1 MRALFRILRLIM
13 ASRPGVM
20 LRGALL
26 GVVVLLAGVA
36 LLGLSGWFITAAAA
50 AGLVGAG
57 AVFDV
62 FRPAAAVR
70 MLALGRTA
78 ARYGERLLTH
88 DATLRALTDLRALLL
103 RHLSQAPHD
112 RLVRLRGALALNR
125 LMADVDALDA
135 IPLRFALPILSALV
149 AHLVSFAALVLLVDL
164 RVAVWVVA
172 TYVIAAGA
180 ILVWAA
186 RTADKPSRRVERA
199 RQAFRARLIDL
210 LRARDDLA
218 VYGRLGDQ
226 REAVLDAD
234 RRRGAERARLD
245 RTERFAGA
253 LLAMTGTLV
262 VAGALLLGAW
272 LVRAGVFQAPVA
284 ALGVFMA
291 LALAESIAPL
301 RRTAAEMGRMS
312 DAARRVEHSL
322 VPDAGPAPGQ
332 GQTTPAAGA
341 PAIELERVCFSR
353 GAAGAPVLNG
363 FSLCLMPGQTVAL
376 EGPSGR
382 GKSTLLLI
390 LAGLLT
396 PQGGTVRV
404 LGHPV
409 DAWSPKAL
417 RRHLALLPQRSAL
430 MSGSIREALSLAC
443 PDLPDSAAWEVL
455 RAVCL
460 EQTLRAKGGL
470 DWRLGEAG
478 AGLSGGEQRRLALAR
493 VLLRRPDV
501 LLLDEPTEGLDAETA
516 MRVLAGLRG
525 YLPDAAILIASHNAT
540 ERAWAGAT
548 ICVG

>member
-1 MRALFRILRLIM
+1 
-13 ASRPGVM
+13 
-20 LRGALL
+20 
-26 GVVVLLAGVA
+26 
-36 LLGLSGWFITAAAA
+36 
-50 AGLVGAG
+50 
-57 AVFDV
+57 
-62 FRPAAAVR
+62 
-70 MLALGRTA
+70 
-78 ARYGERLLTH
+78 
-88 DATLRALTDLRALLL
+88 
-103 RHLSQAPHD
+103 
-112 RLVRLRGALALNR
+112 
-125 LMADVDALDA
+125 
-135 IPLRFALPILSALV
+135 
-149 AHLVSFAALVLLVDL
+149 
-164 RVAVWVVA
+164 
-172 TYVIAAGA
+172 VIAACA
-180 ILVWAA
+180 ILIWAA

-284 ALGVFMA
+284 AL
-291 LALAESIAPL
+291 
-301 RRTAAEMGRMS
+301 EMGRMS

-363 FSLCLMPGQTVAL
+363 FSLCVMPGQTVAL

-390 LAGLLT
+390 LAGLLA
-396 PQGGTVRV
+396 PQGGTARV
-404 LGHPV
+404 LGHSV
-409 DAWSPKAL
+409 DAWSPPAL

-460 EQTLRAKGGL
+460 EQTIRAKGGL

-516 MRVLAGLRG
+516 MRVLTGLRG